1 MSAIIG
7 GFVTGVLITV
17 FIVTITTILA
27 DNHYEE
33 VNNHSSTY
41 RTEIDSNREDCKAA
55 ENYVGEVSQEIIS
68 SIAYQDK
75 EQVLPQQIIIK
86 DFDNPELDDKWI
98 IDWDKSEKTQQDKKE

>member
-7 GFVTGVLITV
+7 GFVTGVIIT
-17 FIVTITTILA
+17 ICIITITTILV

-41 RTEIDSNREDCKAA
+41 RTEIDSNREDCNQA
-55 ENYVGEVSQEIIS
+55 ENYVGELSQEIIS
-68 SIAYQDK
+68 SIAHQDK

-86 DFDNPELDDKWI
+86 DFDNAEVDDKWI
-98 IDWDKSEKTQQDKKE
+98 IDWNKSEKQDKQN